1 MDYDPRYSS
10 VTKAKWAAL
19 KRLNRTLKV
28 RLHELLDIQNQVLRN
43 RITFQ
48 LIPK

>member
-1 MDYDPRYSS
+1 MDYDPGYSS

-19 KRLNRTLKV
+19 KRLNRTLK
-28 RLHELLDIQNQVLRN
+28 LHELLDIQNQVLRN

-48 LIPK
+48 LIP